1 MFREFNGLPLHVLV
15 IHAVVVL
22 VPLLALFA
30 IAYGLLPRWRHR
42 LDWAVA
48 ALAVITPAVAWV
60 ATESGEELEGILR
73 AKGYPPDR
81 LQQIS
86 EHASYGDTLFW
97 YALGLGAAA
106 LLLVLSTSIFARA
119 RDLPR
124 WLSVV
129 SAIVFTVA
137 VAVLAG
143 FALVYVYLTGDSG
156 AKMVWDG
163 IV

>member
-86 EHASYGDTLFW
+86 EPAEYGDPLFW
-97 YALGLGAAA
+97 FSLGLGAAA
-106 LLLVLSTSIFARA
+106 LLLVLSASRFARA
-119 RDLPR
+119 RNLPR
-124 WLSVV
+124 WLP
-129 SAIVFTVA
+129 IVLTVA

>member
-1 MFREFNGLPLHVLV
+1 M
-15 IHAVVVL
+15 
-22 VPLLALFA
+22 
-30 IAYGLLPRWRHR
+30 
-42 LDWAVA
+42 
-48 ALAVITPAVAWV
+48 ITPAVAWV

-86 EHASYGDTLFW
+86 EHAEYGDTLFW
-97 YALGLGAAA
+97 FSLGLGAAA
-106 LLLVLSTSIFARA
+106 LLLVLSASRFARA
-119 RDLPR
+119 RNLPR
-124 WLSVV
+124 WLP
-129 SAIVFTVA
+129 IVLTVA

>member
-30 IAYGLLPRWRHR
+30 IAYGVLPRWRHR

-48 ALAVITPAVAWV
+48 ALAVITPAAAWV

-106 LLLVLSTSIFARA
+106 LLLVLSTSRFVAGRN
-119 RDLPR
+119 LPR
-124 WLSVV
+124 WLP
-129 SAIVFTVA
+129 ILLTVA

>member
-30 IAYGLLPRWRHR
+30 IAYGVLPRWRPR

-48 ALAVITPAVAWV
+48 ALAVITPILAWV
-60 ATESGEELEGILR
+60 ATESGEELEGVLR

-97 YALGLGAAA
+97 YALGLGVAA
-106 LLLVLSTSIFARA
+106 LLLVLSTSRFVAGRN
-119 RDLPR
+119 LPR
-124 WLSVV
+124 WLPVV
-129 SAIVFTVA
+129 LTVV
-137 VAVLAG
+137 VAVLAV

-156 AKMVWDG
+156 AKVVWDG
-163 IV
+163 VV